1 MPLRFVT
8 GEQLFRAFLNERRA
22 QHVVDLRL
30 HIVEIVA
37 HLVGDFGRYG
47 HFLRRRR
54 LRDIRPVHSGLQAP
68 LGDECRSAV
77 AGLAIHPCDIGRVG
91 RALEQPFYDARVFA
105 RRVMDSAV
113 YFGVERCNRRGIG
126 RHGDRRSIRFDLQFE
141 RRIAF
146 LRESAFRLVARK
158 ERLDLLADRAA
169 LAGAAAH
176 RTANLAPLLLESLL
190 DLLDLLGRHAQFPE
204 RRFYR
209 LDDLFLRFDPLG
221 QHFELVV
228 DVLAEQFHA
237 LAIHIR
243 ELPAVGQFEFLEFE
257 CHVFQFLI

>member
-1 MPLRFVT
+1 MI
-8 GEQLFRAFLNERRA
+8 
-22 QHVVDLRL
+22 VVAAALS
-30 HIVEIVA
+30 
-37 HLVGDFGRYG
+37 
-47 HFLRRRR
+47 
-54 LRDIRPVHSGLQAP
+54 PV
-68 LGDECRSAV
+68 R
-77 AGLAIHPCDIGRVG
+77 
-91 RALEQPFYDARVFA
+91 
-105 RRVMDSAV
+105 
-113 YFGVERCNRRGIG
+113 
-126 RHGDRRSIRFDLQFE
+126 

-190 DLLDLLGRHAQFPE
+190 DLRDLLGRHAQFPE

-228 DVLAEQFHA
+228 DVLAEQF
-237 LAIHIR
+237 
-243 ELPAVGQFEFLEFE
+243 LPLRSTSENSPLSGSSNFLNLNAMF
-257 CHVFQFLI
+257 FSF